1 MIFGTMLEKLCLEFY
16 SWFLLTHRNKEFLQ
30 SVIQS
35 AREDSNVLDLF
46 YQNNIEFLHAIE
58 KRIQSFKMDSVLE
71 VVNTINILIERKEN
85 K

>member
-1 MIFGTMLEKLCLEFY
+1 MERCWEKLCPEFY
-16 SWFLLTHRNKEFLQ
+16 SWFLLTHRSKEFLQ

-35 AREDSNVLDLF
+35 AREDSNALNLF
-46 YQNNIEFLHAIE
+46 YQNNIVVLHAIE

-71 VVNTINILIERKEN
+71 VVNTVNILIGRKEN